1 MNNSN
6 RIDLNLSDRQLSKR
20 VVRGSFWV
28 FFLKFC
34 QQSLDFLRVVLL
46 ARFLAPSDFGLMGI
60 ALLTMATLETFSF
73 MGLPQALV
81 QKAQI
86 TETHLNTV
94 WTLSII
100 RGFVVFLLLYAM
112 APMSAIFFKTPEAEM
127 IIKITGFALI
137 LQSLTNI
144 GVITF
149 QKDLE
154 FGKQFVYQFSSVVVT
169 FIVSII
175 VLYIVR
181 SVWAMVWGLL
191 AGNLARL
198 VVSYLIHPYRPRI
211 HFNLENARELFKF
224 GRWLLLSSVVIFLF
238 SQGDDIFVGKM
249 LGVSLLGFYQL
260 AYRISN
266 TATSEIASVI
276 SQVMFPA
283 YSKMQNKSD
292 SLKNGYLKVL
302 RTTLLLS
309 LPITGIIFILAP
321 EFTRIFLAAKWM
333 PIVPIMRILVFFGLL
348 RAMGA
353 TSGILFHGMGQPYV
367 AMRWEIVRLGVLAA
381 AIFPLTYQYGIEGVA
396 YAVLLGQ
403 AVMSLNLCHEAG
415 KATKCGMLDQVK
427 PAILP
432 SVCTVFMVTVVFTLK
447 ILFQLGGVWSFLL
460 FAMVGG
466 IAYVGSLYVLDRFF
480 NCGIRSLV
488 SEHLLFLKLEENGRK
503 A

>member
-1 MNNSN
+1 M
-6 RIDLNLSDRQLSKR
+6 
-20 VVRGSFWV
+20 RGSFWV

-46 ARFLAPSDFGLMGI
+46 ARFLMPTDFGLMGI

-73 MGLPQALV
+73 MGLQQALV
-81 QKAQI
+81 QKTEI

-100 RGFVVFLLLYAM
+100 RGFVVFLLLYAI
-112 APMSAIFFKTPEAEM
+112 APMSAVFFKTPEAEM
-127 IIKITGFALI
+127 IIKITGLALI
-137 LQSLTNI
+137 LQSLSNI

-154 FGKQFVYQFSSVVVT
+154 FGKQFIYQFSGVVVT
-169 FIVSII
+169 FLVSII

-191 AGNLARL
+191 AGSLARL
-198 VVSYLIHPYRPRI
+198 VVGYLIHPYRPRI
-211 HFNLENARELFKF
+211 HFDFENARELFKF
-224 GRWLLLSSVVIFLF
+224 GRWLLISSVVIFLF

-283 YSKMQNKSD
+283 YSKMQNQTD
-292 SLKNGYLKVL
+292 SLKKGYLKVF
-302 RTTLLLS
+302 RATLLLS
-309 LPITGIIFILAP
+309 LPITGLIFILAP
-321 EFTRIFLAAKWM
+321 EFTRIFLAIKWM

-348 RAMGA
+348 RAIGA
-353 TSGILFHGMGQPYV
+353 TSGILFHGMGTPYV
-367 AMRWEIVRLGVLAA
+367 AMKWEIVRLGVLVA
-381 AIFPLTYQYGIEGVA
+381 AIFPLTHQYGIEGVA

-403 AVMSLNLCHEAG
+403 AVMSLNLCREAG
-415 KATKCGMLDQVK
+415 KAMECGMIEQMR

-432 SVCTVFMVTVVFTLK
+432 STCTVIMATVVFTLK
-447 ILFQLGGVWSFLL
+447 LLFQIEAVWSFFL
-460 FAMVGG
+460 FAVAGG
-466 IAYVGSLYVLDRFF
+466 IAYVGSLYALDHFF

-488 SEHLLFLKLEENGRK
+488 SEHFLFLKLEENGRK